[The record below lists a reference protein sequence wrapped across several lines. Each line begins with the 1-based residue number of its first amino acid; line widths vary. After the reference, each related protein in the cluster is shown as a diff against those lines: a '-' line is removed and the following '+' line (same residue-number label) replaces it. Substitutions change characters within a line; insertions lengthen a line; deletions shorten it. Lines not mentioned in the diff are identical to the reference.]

1 MRLSVYVEDSE
12 ESARQEEICGWK
24 FFTRFGLKIYWT
36 FLMEFII
43 KIIGNSKN
51 LERNECRCYQ
61 SNFYLNKCFNKIISY
76 CRYHWIFICLLK
88 QKKFLK

>member
-51 LERNECRCYQ
+51 LV
-61 SNFYLNKCFNKIISY
+61 KI
-76 CRYHWIFICLLK
+76 
-88 QKKFLK
+88 